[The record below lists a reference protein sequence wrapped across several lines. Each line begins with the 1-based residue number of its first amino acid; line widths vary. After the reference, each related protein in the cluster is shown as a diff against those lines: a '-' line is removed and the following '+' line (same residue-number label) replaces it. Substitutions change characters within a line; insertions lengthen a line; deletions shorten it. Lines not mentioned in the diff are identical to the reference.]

1 MFCLIHRWKI
11 DNALDEGQQ
20 PDARTQSHMEHCGE
34 CRRHHQS
41 QQSLVSLLEQPT
53 QTPESPAFLRSRIMN
68 TIRATET
75 EPVKPV
81 FTLPVWVPVAACAV
95 LVFFL
100 IPRTSQNPS
109 LSPEPNENTTA
120 KTIPADFSAMPVEL
134 AKIDVNIALKQANK
148 TISSPY
154 DEEVQKLQKDLKS
167 VGKMLGGL
175 PLMHLAS
182 SQ

>member
-1 MFCLIHRWKI
+1 
-11 DNALDEGQQ
+11 
-20 PDARTQSHMEHCGE
+20 
-34 CRRHHQS
+34 
-41 QQSLVSLLEQPT
+41 
-53 QTPESPAFLRSRIMN
+53 
-68 TIRATET
+68 
-75 EPVKPV
+75 VKPV

-100 IPRTSQNPS
+100 IPRTSQNPA
-109 LSPEPNENTTA
+109 LSPEPNENTAA

-167 VGKMLGGL
+167 VGKMLRGL

>member
-20 PDARTQSHMEHCGE
+20 PDGRTQSHMKHCGG

-41 QQSLVSLLEQPT
+41 QQNLVALLEHPT
-53 QTPESPAFLRSRIMN
+53 QTLESPNFLKSRIMN
-68 TIRATET
+68 AISEVET
-75 EPVKPV
+75 EPTRTG
-81 FTLPVWVPVAACAV
+81 FELPVWAPVAACAV

-100 IPRTSQNPS
+100 IPRTSENS
-109 LSPEPNENTTA
+109 TISPELKESTAA
-120 KTIPADFSAMPVEL
+120 KTVPDDFSGTPVEL
-134 AKIDVNIALKQANK
+134 AKIDVNIALKQANQ

-154 DEEVQKLQKDLKS
+154 DEEIKKLQKDLKS

>member
-1 MFCLIHRWKI
+1 
-11 DNALDEGQQ
+11 
-20 PDARTQSHMEHCGE
+20 
-34 CRRHHQS
+34 
-41 QQSLVSLLEQPT
+41 
-53 QTPESPAFLRSRIMN
+53 MN
-68 TIRATET
+68 TIRVTES

-100 IPRTSQNPS
+100 VPRSSQNS
-109 LSPEPNENTTA
+109 ALSPEPKENTTA
-120 KTIPADFSAMPVEL
+120 KAVLGDFSAMPVEL

-154 DEEVQKLQKDLKS
+154 NEEVQKLQKDLKS

>member
-20 PDARTQSHMEHCGE
+20 PDERTQSHMEHCEE

-41 QQSLVSLLEQPT
+41 QQSLVSLLEHPA

-68 TIRATET
+68 SIKATEA
-75 EPVKPV
+75 EPLESA
-81 FTLPVWVPVAACAV
+81 FTLPMWVPVTACAV

-100 IPRTSQNPS
+100 MPRTSQDPVVP
-109 LSPEPNENTTA
+109 SPE
-120 KTIPADFSAMPVEL
+120 KTVVANATPAGFSAPPVEL
-134 AKIDVNIALKQANK
+134 AKMDVNIALKQANK

>member
-20 PDARTQSHMEHCGE
+20 PDVRTQSHMEHCGE

-68 TIRATET
+68 TIRATEA
-75 EPVKPV
+75 EPVRPV

-100 IPRTSQNPS
+100 IPRTSQDPVPPS
-109 LSPEPNENTTA
+109 VKAVAANVT
-120 KTIPADFSAMPVEL
+120 PADFSAMSVEL

-167 VGKMLGGL
+167 VGKMLRGL

>member
-1 MFCLIHRWKI
+1 M
-11 DNALDEGQQ
+11 NA
-20 PDARTQSHMEHCGE
+20 
-34 CRRHHQS
+34 
-41 QQSLVSLLEQPT
+41 
-53 QTPESPAFLRSRIMN
+53 IK
-68 TIRATET
+68 ATEA
-75 EPVKPV
+75 EPLKPA

-100 IPRTSQNPS
+100 MPRTSQDPVVPS
-109 LSPEPNENTTA
+109 LE
-120 KTIPADFSAMPVEL
+120 KTVIGNATPAGFSDPTVEL
-134 AKIDVNIALKQANK
+134 AKMDVNIALKQANK

-154 DEEVQKLQKDLKS
+154 DEEMQKLQKDLKS

>member
-20 PDARTQSHMEHCGE
+20 PDERTQLHMEHCEG
-34 CRRHHQS
+34 CHRHHQS
-41 QQSLVSLLEQPT
+41 QQSLVSLLEHPA
-53 QTPESPAFLRSRIMN
+53 QTLESPAFLRSRIMN
-68 TIRATET
+68 AIKATEA
-75 EPVKPV
+75 EPVKPA

-100 IPRTSQNPS
+100 IPRTSQNPGPS
-109 LSPEPNENTTA
+109 PGKTVVANATPTGLSAPPMKLT
-120 KTIPADFSAMPVEL
+120 KM
-134 AKIDVNIALKQANK
+134 DVNIALKQANK

-154 DEEVQKLQKDLKS
+154 DEEMQKLQKDLKS